1 MNDVKTIEFEEI
13 KNILDK
19 RICELK
25 KNFDFRYRILNIF
38 NLYILIICTKEEAF
52 DYKLKKSEINKQS
65 LEKVFTSVE
74 NRLNTFLKGEEQ

>member
-1 MNDVKTIEFEEI
+1 MNDVKVIESEKIE
-13 KNILDK
+13 NILDK

-38 NLYILIICTKEEAF
+38 NLYILIIHTKDEAF

>member
-1 MNDVKTIEFEEI
+1 MIYVDTIELEEI

-19 RICELK
+19 HICELK
-25 KNFDFRYRILNIF
+25 KSFDFRYRILNIF
-38 NLYILIICTKEEAF
+38 NLYILIIHIKDEAF

-74 NRLNTFLKGEEQ
+74 NRLNTFLKGGQK

>member
-25 KNFDFRYRILNIF
+25 KSSDFRYRILNIF

-52 DYKLKKSEINKQS
+52 EYKLKKSEINNS

-74 NRLNTFLKGEEQ
+74 NRLNTFLKGEE